1 MSISSCGL
9 EIPLLLKFSF
19 PEQKAF
25 EKIKNFVDSLYDYKY
40 SGVTNPYF
48 FVDENWICAMIR
60 HHAEPNINILLTR
73 NFPFDSDVSEAIP
86 SWHHAI
92 FCGLNRTI
100 ERVVNLNATWLGFV
114 FVLISFLQMHGAVV
128 VPYFLYIFKLCKKA
142 PNK

>member
-1 MSISSCGL
+1 M
-9 EIPLLLKFSF
+9 LLKFSF

-48 FVDENWICAMIR
+48 FVDENQICAMIR

-86 SWHHAI
+86 S
-92 FCGLNRTI
+92 
-100 ERVVNLNATWLGFV
+100 
-114 FVLISFLQMHGAVV
+114 
-128 VPYFLYIFKLCKKA
+128 
-142 PNK
+142 